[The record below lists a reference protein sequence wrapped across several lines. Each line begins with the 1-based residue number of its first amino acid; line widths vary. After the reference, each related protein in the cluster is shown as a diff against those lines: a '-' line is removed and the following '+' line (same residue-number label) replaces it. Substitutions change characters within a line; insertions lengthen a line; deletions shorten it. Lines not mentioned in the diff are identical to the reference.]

1 MRIFRHYG
9 GLPDNF
15 RQAVIAIGN
24 FDGVH
29 LGHQGVIQE
38 AGRIAA
44 ANGVPWGVMTFEP
57 HPRMFFK
64 PDQPSFRI
72 TPMRAKSHAVA
83 ALDVDFMVVLRFDE
97 DLATMEA
104 EHFIQDVL
112 VKNLDVYH
120 VVCGYDFSFGKGAVG
135 NCGLLLH
142 MGMEAG
148 FGMTAVGAIDDET
161 GKAYS
166 STRVREYL
174 SDGDLKSAAR
184 LLDRPFE
191 ISGRV
196 NHGDKRGRTI
206 GFPTANIH
214 LEDYMEPARGV
225 YAIRAT
231 LDTGDEPVWL
241 DGVANLGIRPMFE
254 TPESVLEVYIFD
266 FEEDLYDRHLRVQL
280 VEYIRPE
287 EKLDGLDALKSKISE
302 DCDIARVILGKS

>member
-1 MRIFRHYG
+1 MRIFRHYE
-9 GLPDNF
+9 GLPKEY

-44 ANGVPWGVMTFEP
+44 ANDVPWGVMTFEP

-72 TPMRAKSHAVA
+72 TPLRAKSHAVA
-83 ALDVDFMVVLRFDE
+83 TLDVDFLVVLRFDKE
-97 DLATMEA
+97 LASMA
-104 EHFIQDVL
+104 ANHFVRDVL
-112 VKNLDVYH
+112 VHNLDVYH
-120 VVCGYDFSFGKGAVG
+120 VVCGYDFSFGKGAAG
-135 NCGLLLH
+135 NCELLLQ

-148 FGMTAVGAIDDET
+148 FGMTAVGAIDDPT

-174 SDGDLKSAAR
+174 RDGDPMIAAQ

-191 ISGRV
+191 IAGRV
-196 NHGDKRGRTI
+196 SHGDERGRTI
-206 GFPTANIH
+206 GFPTANIY

-225 YAIRAT
+225 YAIKAA
-231 LDTGDEPVWL
+231 LDTGEEPVWHS
-241 DGVANLGIRPMFE
+241 GIANLGVRPTFDK
-254 TPESVLEVYIFD
+254 TESLLEVHIFD
-266 FEEDLYDRHLRVQL
+266 FNEDLYDRHLRVQL
-280 VEYIRPE
+280 INFIRPE
-287 EKLDGLDALKSKISE
+287 QKFDGLEALKTQIAL
-302 DCDIARVILGKS
+302 DCERAREILA